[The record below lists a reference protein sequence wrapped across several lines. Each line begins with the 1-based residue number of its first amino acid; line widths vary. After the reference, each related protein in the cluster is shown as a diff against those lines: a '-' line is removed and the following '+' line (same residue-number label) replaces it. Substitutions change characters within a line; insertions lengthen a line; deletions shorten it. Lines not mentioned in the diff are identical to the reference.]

1 MAFRDT
7 VDAHTESPVSNGGI
21 VMSEL
26 RDYLKEQLK
35 APEFVA
41 EYEKLRPKY
50 EASAPSSAHVW
61 KAR

>member
-1 MAFRDT
+1 
-7 VDAHTESPVSNGGI
+7 
-21 VMSEL
+21 MSEL

-61 KAR
+61 KAK